1 MVCRTVSDGNFLR
14 RIKRE
19 RGTHP
24 YDMVKEKWYGGS
36 DDNVTGTGTTAAGRK
51 SFRQDAKTD
60 LSGCIFDGGSCQKCF
75 CVTFDESNKAC
86 AVSGTK
92 RYR

>member
-51 SFRQDAKTD
+51 SFRQDANPIYRVAFLMAK
-60 LSGCIFDGGSCQKCF
+60 LSK
-75 CVTFDESNKAC
+75 VLL
-86 AVSGTK
+86 
-92 RYR
+92 RYFRRK

>member
-1 MVCRTVSDGNFLR
+1 MCRTVSDGNFLR

-24 YDMVKEKWYGGS
+24 YDTVKEKWYGGS
-36 DDNVTGTGTTAAGRK
+36 DANVTGTGTTAAGRK

>member
-36 DDNVTGTGTTAAGRK
+36 DDNVPEQAQLPQAEKASGRTQNPIYRVAFLMAK
-51 SFRQDAKTD
+51 LSKVLLRYFRRK
-60 LSGCIFDGGSCQKCF
+60 
-75 CVTFDESNKAC
+75 
-86 AVSGTK
+86 
-92 RYR
+92 

>member
-1 MVCRTVSDGNFLR
+1 MVCRTASGGNFLR

-51 SFRQDAKTD
+51 SFRQDAKPD
-60 LSGCIFDGGSCQKCF
+60 LSGCIFDGDAVKSAFTLLSTK
-75 CVTFDESNKAC
+75 VTKP
-86 AVSGTK
+86 VPIGTK

>member
-1 MVCRTVSDGNFLR
+1 MVCRTASDGNFLR

-24 YDMVKEKWYGGS
+24 YDTVKEKWYGGS
-36 DDNVTGTGTTAAGRK
+36 DDNVTGMGTTAAGIKAPGRAQNLTCQVAFLMALAVK
-51 SFRQDAKTD
+51 SA
-60 LSGCIFDGGSCQKCF
+60 

>member
-1 MVCRTVSDGNFLR
+1 MCRTVSDGNFLR

-24 YDMVKEKWYGGS
+24 YDTVKEKWYGGS
-36 DDNVTGTGTTAAGRK
+36 DANVTGTGTTAAGRK

-86 AVSGTK
+86 A
-92 RYR
+92 YRH

>member
-24 YDMVKEKWYGGS
+24 YDTVKEKWYGGS
-36 DDNVTGTGTTAAGRK
+36 DANVTGTGTTAAGRK
-51 SFRQDAKTD
+51 A
-60 LSGCIFDGGSCQKCF
+60 SGRTQKPIYRVAF
-75 CVTFDESNKAC
+75 LMAVAVKSAFAFTFDESNKAC

>member
-24 YDMVKEKWYGGS
+24 YDTVKEKWYGGS
-36 DDNVTGTGTTAAGRK
+36 DENVTGTGTTAAGRK
-51 SFRQDAKTD
+51 ASGRTQNLTGQVAFLMAVAVKSAFVLLSAK
-60 LSGCIFDGGSCQKCF
+60 
-75 CVTFDESNKAC
+75 VTKSAPYP
-86 AVSGTK
+86 ALI
-92 RYR
+92 

>member
-1 MVCRTVSDGNFLR
+1 MVCRTASDGNFLR

-36 DDNVTGTGTTAAGRK
+36 DDNVTGTGTTAAGIKAPGRAQNLTCQVAFLMAKLSKVLLRYFRRK
-51 SFRQDAKTD
+51 
-60 LSGCIFDGGSCQKCF
+60 
-75 CVTFDESNKAC
+75 
-86 AVSGTK
+86 
-92 RYR
+92 

>member
-1 MVCRTVSDGNFLR
+1 MVCRTASGGNFLR

-51 SFRQDAKTD
+51 SFRQDAKPD
-60 LSGCIFDGGSCQKCF
+60 LSGCIFDGEAVKSAF
-75 CVTFDESNKAC
+75 AFTFDESNKAC
-86 AVSGTK
+86 A
-92 RYR
+92 YRH

>member
-1 MVCRTVSDGNFLR
+1 MVCRTASDGNFLR

-24 YDMVKEKWYGGS
+24 YDTVKGKWYGGS

-51 SFRQDAKTD
+51 ASGRTQNPIYRVAFLIPQVSKVLLRL
-60 LSGCIFDGGSCQKCF
+60 LSTKVTKPVPIGS
-75 CVTFDESNKAC
+75 
-86 AVSGTK
+86 K